1 MLRGYPGLQPRDP
14 GSVQLSLSDGKFK
27 IPLPLRA
34 GVTSTRRIA
43 VYRFSKSDLKASP
56 FSVNKD
62 GYNAASFYS
71 RIDGALP
78 FERFGKEEL
87 KTSVG
92 VVTDKARPAVYAG
105 LYGFDETPAKDEM
118 GDGFDN
124 LITGNLTS
132 APAYDEFWGYLR
144 LATNVMAHG
153 FWQERH
159 SEYSY
164 RRAGAE
170 DAYFF
175 SAQRSFESGDKG
187 EALAYVLHGLI
198 ASGWSP
204 IGGVGEALARTI
216 LLDLDERYRSGG
228 TVFHA
233 NAYTESSG
241 TIDMQVTVEGA
252 DFVHVYDVKFLAL
265 QTTRWPGGEVYAG
278 FKVSERGSLDDAR
291 AANHE
296 YFLLV
301 LSWVATL

>member
-1 MLRGYPGLQPRDP
+1 
-14 GSVQLSLSDGKFK
+14 
-27 IPLPLRA
+27 
-34 GVTSTRRIA
+34 
-43 VYRFSKSDLKASP
+43 
-56 FSVNKD
+56 
-62 GYNAASFYS
+62 
-71 RIDGALP
+71 
-78 FERFGKEEL
+78 
-87 KTSVG
+87 
-92 VVTDKARPAVYAG
+92 VTDKARPAVYAG

-204 IGGVGEALARTI
+204 IGGVGEVPICAICEGCCPRSLRDMRRPYVGART
-216 LLDLDERYRSGG
+216 
-228 TVFHA
+228 H
-233 NAYTESSG
+233 N
-241 TIDMQVTVEGA
+241 
-252 DFVHVYDVKFLAL
+252 
-265 QTTRWPGGEVYAG
+265 P
-278 FKVSERGSLDDAR
+278 AR
-291 AANHE
+291 P
-296 YFLLV
+296 
-301 LSWVATL
+301 